1 MQRSLIP
8 AVLCLS
14 LGACADDLTRCSSG
28 VVEMATYA
36 SPRSLVDEAREV
48 RASGGLV
55 VRGRVDALA
64 PEVVFWLPHVTDVW
78 VATPTR
84 TATLTITD
92 ALGEAVES
100 TLPVRGR
107 SGTDRVVDDRGCPNG
122 LIVSGANGLPQH
134 WIPAAGEYVFWLVRR
149 PNGPWLLHWHAPIVD
164 GQVSGVGAVD
174 ARDAPLSS
182 LRR

>member
-1 MQRSLIP
+1 MLRNLVP
-8 AVLCLS
+8 VMLS
-14 LGACADDLTRCSSG
+14 LALGGCADEPTGCSTG
-28 VVEMATYA
+28 IVEMASYV
-36 SPRSLVDEAREV
+36 SPRSLLDEVREV

-64 PEVVFWLPHVTDVW
+64 PEVAVWTPFAPDVF

-84 TATLTITD
+84 TATITITD
-92 ALGEAVES
+92 ALGEVVDP
-100 TLPVRGR
+100 TLQVRGR
-107 SGTDRVVDDRGCPNG
+107 SGSDRVLDRRGCPNG
-122 LIVSGANGLPQH
+122 LVVGGADGLPQH
-134 WIPAAGEYVFWLVRR
+134 WIPMAGEYVFWLVRR
-149 PNGPWLLHWHAPIVD
+149 PNGPWQLRWHAPLAN

>member
-1 MQRSLIP
+1 MRRSLAP
-8 AVLCLS
+8 AVLS
-14 LGACADDLTRCSSG
+14 LCVGGCADELAGCSTG
-28 VVEMATYA
+28 VVEMASYA

-55 VRGRVDALA
+55 VRGRVDELA
-64 PEVVFWLPHVTDVW
+64 PEVAVWTPSTPDVF

-84 TATLTITD
+84 TATVTITD
-92 ALGEAVES
+92 PLGEAVDPA
-100 TLPVRGR
+100 LRVRGR
-107 SGTDRVVDDRGCPNG
+107 SGSDRVLDRRGCPNG

-149 PNGPWLLHWHAPIVD
+149 PNGPWQLHWHAPIVD